1 MERIKDE
8 NYYLKLVALEHE
20 LSNEKLKEL
29 RNQCILCESVDEIDS
44 ENFYMCGDSERVYIL
59 DKDKYFALLE
69 QNIPEEAW
77 NKTFRVFT
85 FKPIEEKEK

>member
-8 NYYLKLVALEHE
+8 KYYLKLVALEHE
-20 LSNEKLKEL
+20 LDDEKLKAL
-29 RNQCILCESVDEIDS
+29 REQCILCENVDELDS

-59 DKDKYFALLE
+59 DKDKYFTLLE

-77 NKTFRVFT
+77 NKKFRLIT
-85 FKPIEEKEK
+85 FK